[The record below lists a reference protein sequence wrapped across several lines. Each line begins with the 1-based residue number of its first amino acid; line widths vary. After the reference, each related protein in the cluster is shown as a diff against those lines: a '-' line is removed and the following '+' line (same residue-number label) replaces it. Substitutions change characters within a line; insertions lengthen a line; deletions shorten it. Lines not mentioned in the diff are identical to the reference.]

1 MQWDARLEAVQLT
14 GPEGAENGAQI
25 PRSPMLYL
33 AQQPRAAGPEAQRA
47 LHAADGYLFLGLH
60 QEAMIELNRVPLLA
74 QGDPAV
80 LLTRVRVLLHRRD
93 WSDAE
98 ELANRCVEAFPE
110 VEEFTVQR
118 AFALSRTKTAEV
130 AIEVIEAA
138 PAWIRRTG
146 ILHYNLACYEARLG
160 DISMARRCIDTAIQI
175 NSAMA
180 RNAKVDPDLQGLYN

>member
-1 MQWDARLEAVQLT
+1 
-14 GPEGAENGAQI
+14 
-25 PRSPMLYL
+25 MLYL
-33 AQQPRAAGPEAQRA
+33 AQQPRVESQEAQRA
-47 LHAADGYLFLGLH
+47 LQAADGYLFLGMH
-60 QEAMIELNRVPLLA
+60 KEAMAELNTVPLIS

-80 LLTRVRVLLHRRD
+80 LLSRVRVLLHRRN
-93 WSDAE
+93 WCEAE

-118 AFALSRTKTAEV
+118 AFALCRTKTTDV
-130 AIEVIEAA
+130 AISVIEAA

-160 DISMARRCIDTAIQI
+160 DLSMARRCIDEAIQI

-180 RNAKVDPDLQGLYN
+180 RNAKVDPDLQSLYN

>member
-1 MQWDARLEAVQLT
+1 
-14 GPEGAENGAQI
+14 
-25 PRSPMLYL
+25 MLYL
-33 AQQPRAAGPEAQRA
+33 AQQPRVESQEAQRA
-47 LHAADGYLFLGLH
+47 LQAADGYLFLGMH
-60 QEAMIELNRVPLLA
+60 HEAMGELNLVPLVA
-74 QGDPAV
+74 QSDPAV
-80 LLTRVRVLLHRRD
+80 LLARVRVLLHRQS

-98 ELANRCVEAFPE
+98 DLAVRCIEAFPE
-110 VEEFTVQR
+110 IEEFTVQR
-118 AFALSRTKTAEV
+118 AFALCRTRTADV

-180 RNAKVDPDLQGLYN
+180 RNAKVDPDLKGLFN

>member
-1 MQWDARLEAVQLT
+1 
-14 GPEGAENGAQI
+14 
-25 PRSPMLYL
+25 MLYL
-33 AQQPRAAGPEAQRA
+33 AQQPRVESQDAQRA
-47 LHAADGYLFLGLH
+47 LQAADGYLFLGMH
-60 QEAMIELNRVPLLA
+60 HEAMAELNTVPIVA

-80 LLTRVRVLLHRRD
+80 LLARVRVLLHRQN
-93 WSDAE
+93 WSDAD
-98 ELANRCVEAFPE
+98 ELTARCIEAFPE
-110 VEEFTVQR
+110 IEEFTVQR
-118 AFALSRTKTAEV
+118 AFAICRIKTAEV

-160 DISMARRCIDTAIQI
+160 DLSMARRCIDTAIQI

>member
-1 MQWDARLEAVQLT
+1 
-14 GPEGAENGAQI
+14 
-25 PRSPMLYL
+25 MLYL
-33 AQQPRAAGPEAQRA
+33 AQQPRVESPEAQRA

-60 QEAMIELNRVPLLA
+60 QEAMGELNRVPILA

-80 LLTRVRVLLHRRD
+80 LLTRVRVLLHRKN
-93 WSDAE
+93 WSEAE
-98 ELANRCVEAFPE
+98 ELANRCIETFPE

-118 AFALSRTKTAEV
+118 AFATRWMKTPDD

-146 ILHYNLACYEARLG
+146 ILHYNLGCYEARLG
-160 DISMARRCIDTAIQI
+160 DLSMARRCIDVAIQI

>member
-1 MQWDARLEAVQLT
+1 
-14 GPEGAENGAQI
+14 
-25 PRSPMLYL
+25 MLYL
-33 AQQPRAAGPEAQRA
+33 AQQPKVESQEAQRA
-47 LHAADGYLFLGLH
+47 LQAADGYLFLGLH
-60 QEAMIELNRVPLLA
+60 QEAMRELNGVPLLA

-80 LLTRVRVLLHRRD
+80 LLSRVRVLLHRRS
-93 WSDAE
+93 WREAE
-98 ELANRCVEAFPE
+98 ELANQCVEAYPE

-118 AFALSRTKTAEV
+118 AFALCRTKTPDI

-160 DISMARRCIDTAIQI
+160 DLLMARRCIDTAIQI

-180 RNAKVDPDLQGLYN
+180 RNAKVDPDLQSLYN

>member
-1 MQWDARLEAVQLT
+1 
-14 GPEGAENGAQI
+14 
-25 PRSPMLYL
+25 MLYL
-33 AQQPRAAGPEAQRA
+33 AQQPRVESPEAQRA

-60 QEAMIELNRVPLLA
+60 KEAMSELNRVPLMA

-80 LLTRVRVLLHRRD
+80 LLTRVRVLLHRRN
-93 WSDAE
+93 WREAE
-98 ELANRCVEAFPE
+98 ELAGRCVEAFPE

-118 AFALSRTKTAEV
+118 AFALSRTKTADH
-130 AIEVIEAA
+130 AIGIIEAA

-146 ILHYNLACYEARLG
+146 ILHYNLGCYEARLG
-160 DISMARRCIDTAIQI
+160 DLSTARRCIDVAIQI